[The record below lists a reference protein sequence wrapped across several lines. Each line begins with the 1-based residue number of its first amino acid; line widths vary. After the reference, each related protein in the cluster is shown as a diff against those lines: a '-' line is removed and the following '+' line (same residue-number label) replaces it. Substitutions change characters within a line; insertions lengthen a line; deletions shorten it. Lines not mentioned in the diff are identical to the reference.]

1 MAASKVIAKDKST
14 FNASIKVTIIASI
27 VIILMSF
34 LGNGLTNQK
43 YSSGGLCKK
52 GAFENFTEK
61 NICDKAFF

>member
-43 YSSGGLCKK
+43 YSSGGVV
-52 GAFENFTEK
+52 
-61 NICDKAFF
+61 